1 MNGLSAVPPARRH
14 DPPVPADGRVSPPS
28 RQRGLGRLPGFAG
41 RPRRLGAR
49 EDLDLAHLPATDAG
63 AYAELCSGRTHFV
76 DRGDGPAVVLLHGS
90 GRSHTDWLAVTDRLG
105 ANHRVIAVDLYGCGR
120 SDRCDHYRYGYQL
133 WSEQTIQLIDH
144 LGIQHA
150 TIVGHSLGGIIACL
164 TAARHPERAHTVI
177 TVGTGLAIDPMLI
190 PLALPGIGELILA
203 RRRADDHTPTPE
215 QRYERDTAYRIPG
228 TRSALLRYTR
238 RQLVVDGP
246 NLLRGAIDDLP
257 VPALHVSGTLDRN
270 INTAAT
276 HRLAQRTG
284 GSVVTW
290 PLAHHYSLLDRPVW
304 LIDFINSS
312 VTR

>member
-1 MNGLSAVPPARRH
+1 M
-14 DPPVPADGRVSPPS
+14 
-28 RQRGLGRLPGFAG
+28 
-41 RPRRLGAR
+41 
-49 EDLDLAHLPATDAG
+49 
-63 AYAELCSGRTHFV
+63 
-76 DRGDGPAVVLLHGS
+76 LLHGS
-90 GRSHTDWLAVTDRLG
+90 GRSHTDWLAVADRLA
-105 ANHRVIAVDLYGCGR
+105 ANRRVIAIDLYGCGR
-120 SDRCDHYRYGYQL
+120 SDRRDHYRYGYQL
-133 WSEQTIQLIDH
+133 WSEQAVQLMDH

-164 TAARHPERAHTVI
+164 TAARHPDRAQTVI

-203 RRRADDHTPTPE
+203 RRGVDDHTPTPQ
-215 QRYERDTAYRIPG
+215 QRYERETAYRIPG

-246 NLLRGAIDDLP
+246 ILLRGAIDDLP

-276 HRLAQRTG
+276 RRLAGRTG
-284 GSVVTW
+284 GTVVIW
-290 PLAHHYSLLDRPVW
+290 PHAHHYSLIETPEW
-304 LIDFINSS
+304 LIDLINSS